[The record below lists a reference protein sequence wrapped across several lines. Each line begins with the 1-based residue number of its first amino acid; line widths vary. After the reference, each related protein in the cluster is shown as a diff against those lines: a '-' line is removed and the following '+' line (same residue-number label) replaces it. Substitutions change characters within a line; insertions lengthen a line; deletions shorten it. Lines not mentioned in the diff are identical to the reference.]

1 METQGISKKVL
12 CGAVFLS
19 FWLFSAG
26 VQAAGDY
33 PDRPIQVIVGWTA
46 GASEDLRFRSLAPKM
61 EEILGQPVVVV
72 NKPGAAAL
80 VSMTLLAKS
89 KPDGYTI
96 GNTSSSSLLFLPHM
110 QKVEYDTLTDFTFI
124 AGTCGQPYAIVVRSD
139 APWKT
144 WPELQDYIKKNPGKL
159 KYGTYGLGGGV
170 HVFMDVMGR
179 KLGLDWTHVPFKGD
193 QPAITAL
200 LGGHIPVAGL
210 SSGFVPHA
218 KAGKFRPLGIFAD
231 KRIRAFPDVPTLKE
245 LGFAF
250 DYRWADVLGF
260 SGPKGLA
267 PEIVGKLE
275 NAIKQAVESGP
286 FQKAMEQLE
295 NEAMYRDSQTFT
307 KIIRELYPQVGKMVE
322 QAGLAYQ
329 PGK

>member
-1 METQGISKKVL
+1 MKMHGLSRKLVP
-12 CGAVFLS
+12 LS
-19 FWLFSAG
+19 FFLFLWQFPSNI
-26 VQAAGDY
+26 QAAGEY
-33 PDRPIQVIVGWTA
+33 PNKPIQVIVGWTA

-61 EEILGQPVVVV
+61 EEILGQPVVVT

-80 VSMTLLAKS
+80 LSMTFIAKS

-96 GNTSSSSLLFLPHM
+96 GNASSSSLLFLPHM

-144 WPELQDYIKKNPGKL
+144 WPELVDYIKKNPGKL
-159 KYGTYGLGGGV
+159 KYGTYGIGGGV
-170 HVFMDVMGR
+170 HVFMDVMGK
-179 KLGLDWTHVPFKGD
+179 KLSLDWTHVPFKGD

-218 KAGKFRPLGIFAD
+218 RAGKFRPLAIFAD
-231 KRIRAFPDVPTLKE
+231 NRLKAFPDVPTLKE

-250 DYRWADVLGF
+250 DYRWAEVLGF
-260 SGPKGLA
+260 TGPKGLP
-267 PEIVGKLE
+267 PEVVSKLE
-275 NAIKQAVESGP
+275 GAIKQATESAP

-295 NEAMYRDSQTFT
+295 NEAKYRDSQTFT
-307 KIIRELYPQVGKMVE
+307 RVINELYPEVGKMVE
-322 QAGLAYQ
+322 QAGLLY
-329 PGK
+329 PSGK